1 MEINATADV
10 TLTVHLTYAESQSK
24 LFLKFHL
31 YDNGVTQELGSN
43 FDQAVLVMISSR
55 LAAGSIWTSHS
66 ATLPK
71 SPALLTC

>member
-31 YDNGVTQELGSN
+31 CGNGVTQNLGSN
-43 FDQAVLVMISSR
+43 FDPAVLVMISSR